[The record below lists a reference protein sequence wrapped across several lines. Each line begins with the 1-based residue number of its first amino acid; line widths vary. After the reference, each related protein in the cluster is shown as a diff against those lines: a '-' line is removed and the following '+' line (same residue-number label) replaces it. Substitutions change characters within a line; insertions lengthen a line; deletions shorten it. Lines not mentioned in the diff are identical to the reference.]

1 MEMNSLTE
9 NRGSDIR
16 PHVGMV
22 AIVGQANVG
31 KSSLLNA
38 MLSEKVSI
46 VSPVC
51 QTTRNLIR
59 AIHTEEQGQIVFLDT
74 PGLHKAQGE
83 LGRIMNKTARGAPEG
98 TDLILLVLDVSRRPR
113 EEDMGW
119 MTHAARAVQ
128 PVMLALN
135 KVDQTEDYT
144 EAYRACWAE
153 MGSDSPFPDALRVS
167 AVSGEGIETLRATLL
182 SRLPAGPLL
191 FPEEALSD
199 YPRKLAVGD
208 MIREKYFL
216 RLHDE
221 LPHSIAVEVHDIVD
235 INGGMHV
242 TADIYVER
250 DSQKGI
256 LIGEKGRMLR
266 YVKRATIKEL
276 NALWECPVTLDIRVR
291 VEKHWQRNHFILK
304 RLGYRM

>member
-1 MEMNSLTE
+1 VETNSLTE
-9 NRGSDIR
+9 KYEPEIR

-38 MLSEKVSI
+38 MLAEKVSI

-83 LGRIMNKTARGAPEG
+83 LGKIMNKTARGAPEG
-98 TDLILLVLDVSRRPR
+98 TDLILLVLDVAHRPR
-113 EEDMGW
+113 EEDKGW
-119 MTHAARAVQ
+119 MKHAARADQ
-128 PVMLALN
+128 PVLLAFN
-135 KVDQTEDYT
+135 KVDQEEDWT
-144 EAYRACWAE
+144 EAYRACWSETAP
-153 MGSDSPFPDALRVS
+153 DSPFPDTFRVS
-167 AVSGEGIETLRATLL
+167 AVNGEGVDALRAALL
-182 SRLPAGPLL
+182 VRLPAGPLL

-221 LPHSIAVEVHDIVD
+221 LPHSIAVEVHDITDV
-235 INGGMHV
+235 GGQMQV

-256 LIGEKGRMLR
+256 LIGHKGRMLR
-266 YVKRATIKEL
+266 YVKRATISEL
-276 NALWECPVTLDIRVR
+276 SALWECPVALEIRVR